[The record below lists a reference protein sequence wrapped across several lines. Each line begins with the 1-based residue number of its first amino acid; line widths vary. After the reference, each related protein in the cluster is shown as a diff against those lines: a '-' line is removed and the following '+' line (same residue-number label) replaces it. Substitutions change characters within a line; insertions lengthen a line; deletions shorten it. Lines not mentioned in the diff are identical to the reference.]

1 MAKESN
7 GDLFSL
13 QSIFFYIRLSDNIE
27 LHQGVTCRRLT
38 LLKRKVLAACWPRL
52 VIVAL
57 VNTGLALE
65 KFCSFKQNLFTMK
78 KV

>member
-27 LHQGVTCRRLT
+27 LCQGVTSRRLT
-38 LLKRKVLAACWPRL
+38 LLKRIILAACWPRL

-57 VNTGLALE
+57 VNTGLTLE
-65 KFCSFKQNLFTMK
+65 KFCLYKQNLFRMK